1 METKKMMGGAGLA
14 ALLALG
20 AFAAGGIN
28 QSTTSAQTTTPRTQ
42 SAPQGATGTQNSSGV
57 SSMLAQQKVAQPV
70 QTVVPTQVADPTEV
84 EQTPEPTEVAGT
96 LEPTEVA
103 GQDEEKGVQETTAS
117 EAADAVALAF
127 QAKITQQQA
136 EQTALAANAGTTVT
150 HSSLGDENGT
160 VAYDV
165 ELNNGSDVKVNAQ
178 TGTIISTDLAG
189 SDGAESGGAEGSEG
203 P

>member
-1 METKKMMGGAGLA
+1 METKKVMAGAGLA

-20 AFAAGGIN
+20 AFAADGIS

-42 SAPQGATGTQNSSGV
+42 SAPQGATGTENNSGV
-57 SSMLAQQKVAQPV
+57 SSMPVAQQKLAQPV
-70 QTVVPTQVADPTEV
+70 QTVVPTAVADPTEV
-84 EQTPEPTEVAGT
+84 GQTPEPTEVAG
-96 LEPTEVA
+96 
-103 GQDEEKGVQETTAS
+103 QDGEKGVQETTTS
-117 EAADAVALAF
+117 EAADAQALAS

-136 EQTALAANAGTTVT
+136 EQTALAANSGATVT

-160 VAYDV
+160 VVYDV
-165 ELNNGSDVKVNAQ
+165 ELSNGSDVKVNAQ
-178 TGTIISTDLAG
+178 TGAIISTDLAG